1 MRKLSELLPIARSYL
16 CTVEE
21 PHRGGRDAYRLYT
34 CYATELAY
42 REDKLSSVECE
53 LLQCAISNALRL
65 AHNAGAIARVAELA
79 GVECHDLRSV
89 EYIAFRDKWLD
100 RLQSKLEADEKL
112 YNSAELVL

>member
-21 PHRGGRDAYRLYT
+21 PYHGSQNGFHLYT
-34 CYATELAY
+34 CYSAELARHDGKMNIDEERHLCRTIC
-42 REDKLSSVECE
+42 RELA
-53 LLQCAISNALRL
+53 LQGAG
-65 AHNAGAIARVAELA
+65 GAIARVAELA

-112 YNSAELVL
+112 LFDSLVL